1 MPWSG
6 NRQNDV
12 AYFYHDHVG
21 NYHYGTGHPMKPHRI
36 RMTDEL
42 MSCYGLQ
49 GFMDRMIPRPI
60 VDEVFTRFHAD
71 DYIDFLKN
79 VTIENQLD
87 HADAMQRFNV
97 GEDCP
102 VFDGLWEFC
111 SIYTSGSIGGSQALM
126 EGGYDVAINWAGGLH
141 HGKQS
146 EASGFCYVNDCVL
159 AVLDLLRYKH
169 RVLYVD
175 VDIHHGDG
183 VEEAFYTS
191 PRLMSVSF
199 HKYGDFFPGTGALK
213 DIGINCGR
221 GYSVNVPLHDGCS
234 NETFMVTFKR
244 VMDLVMSYYRPE
256 AIVLQSGADSLSGDR
271 LGCFNLTLEG
281 HGYAAKYLRQTGV
294 PMVVVGGGGYTLR
307 NVPKCWTY
315 ESASLLGLCLNPYI
329 PASSQYMAY
338 YAPDC
343 MLGIRKSN
351 MPDHNNS
358 QYLDA
363 IIQAITEN
371 FRDHVYPVCTNASAE
386 SKPGLLPNL
395 YRSERDE
402 DVDCDVNTDRPTD
415 DEVVE
420 RRTGSLATP
429 ELMTL
434 RRAND

>member
-271 LGCFNLTLEG
+271 LGCFNLTL
-281 HGYAAKYLRQTGV
+281 
-294 PMVVVGGGGYTLR
+294 
-307 NVPKCWTY
+307 
-315 ESASLLGLCLNPYI
+315 
-329 PASSQYMAY
+329 
-338 YAPDC
+338 
-343 MLGIRKSN
+343 
-351 MPDHNNS
+351 
-358 QYLDA
+358 
-363 IIQAITEN
+363 QAITEN